1 MPNLRHFY
9 YALYFFLDINTTHS
23 TCAVSGKRSPH
34 PTHPKALLLPFKQ
47 RIREQIEPLVA
58 EAGISEVSIKV
69 GNRQNDII
77 RIIGLVGNTVLV
89 DIATN
94 AVNIHMC
101 LFFIT
106 IPPFSVIC
114 KMANQLCITA
124 QLIDLICPLQ
134 KAIFESC
141 ISRNK
146 EQDSC
151 VYNKAMLKFVQIK
164 QSNTIFTIRLSA
176 TILPRPYY

>member
-1 MPNLRHFY
+1 M
-9 YALYFFLDINTTHS
+9 
-23 TCAVSGKRSPH
+23 
-34 PTHPKALLLPFKQ
+34 
-47 RIREQIEPLVA
+47 A

-134 KAIFESC
+134 KAIILNRVSQGIKNKIHVC
-141 ISRNK
+141 IIK
-146 EQDSC
+146 QC
-151 VYNKAMLKFVQIK
+151 LKVQITAPHYYLFRRFL
-164 QSNTIFTIRLSA
+164 SRHVDEVYCLDLIFSRLFQPD
-176 TILPRPYY
+176 LN